1 MKRIKVMLGV
11 FAVVLVLAASAAP
24 ALASRGDD
32 DSCFWALDLWW
43 GWFLVCDDFDA
54 FYAFD
59 DFDDFDDGFHHD
71 DFDDGDHH
79 GGGGNSGPG

>member
-1 MKRIKVMLGV
+1 MKRIRVMLGV

-54 FYAFD
+54 FDA
-59 DFDDFDDGFHHD
+59 FDDFDDGFHHD

>member
-32 DSCFWALDLWW
+32 DSCFWVLDSWW
-43 GWFLVCDDFDA
+43 GWFLVCDDFD
-54 FYAFD
+54 AFD

>member
-11 FAVVLVLAASAAP
+11 FAVVLVLVASAAP

-32 DSCFWALDLWW
+32 DSCFWALDSWW
-43 GWFLVCDDFDA
+43 SWFLVCDDFD
-54 FYAFD
+54 
-59 DFDDFDDGFHHD
+59 DGLHHD

-79 GGGGNSGPG
+79 RGGGNSGPG

>member
-11 FAVVLVLAASAAP
+11 FAVVLVLVASAAP
-24 ALASRGDD
+24 ALASRGVD
-32 DSCFWALDLWW
+32 DSCFWVLDSWW
-43 GWFLVCDDFDA
+43 GWFLVC
-54 FYAFD
+54 D